1 MRISAVFNNDVVL
14 ARDELGRETVLTGR
28 GLGFRAHPGDPV
40 EADRVVRRFVP
51 VGNAATVAQVLS
63 EIPPE
68 RLTLVTELFGA
79 AVRSLGASLPALSVV
94 SAADHIHR
102 AVERVR
108 RGERIEYPLRAEV
121 AYLHPQ
127 ELAVAERLF
136 ERLNERLD
144 PPLPA
149 GETSALAMHL
159 FHACTGAAG
168 MEKTFAHSA
177 LIRRVF
183 DLLSHAMPG
192 FEPDSVDA
200 ARFAAHLRYF
210 FVRDRDGLGLAGP
223 APSVVAMLEEQ
234 EPAAHRLAER
244 IRALLELRLG
254 HSISNDEV
262 AYLTVHLARLACDV
276 KAASS

>member
-14 ARDELGRETVLTGR
+14 ARDEFGRETVLTGC

-51 VGNAATVAQVLS
+51 VGNAAAVAQVLS

-159 FHACTGAAG
+159 FHACTGGLRPAVPRDARIR
-168 MEKTFAHSA
+168 TRFRRRCQVRRPSA
-177 LIRRVF
+177 LFLRPGPRR
-183 DLLSHAMPG
+183 PG
-192 FEPDSVDA
+192 ARRTRTLGGGDA
-200 ARFAAHLRYF
+200 R
-210 FVRDRDGLGLAGP
+210 G
-223 APSVVAMLEEQ
+223 
-234 EPAAHRLAER
+234 AHRLAER

>member
-1 MRISAVFNNDVVL
+1 
-14 ARDELGRETVLTGR
+14 
-28 GLGFRAHPGDPV
+28 
-40 EADRVVRRFVP
+40 
-51 VGNAATVAQVLS
+51 
-63 EIPPE
+63 
-68 RLTLVTELFGA
+68 
-79 AVRSLGASLPALSVV
+79 
-94 SAADHIHR
+94 
-102 AVERVR
+102 
-108 RGERIEYPLRAEV
+108 
-121 AYLHPQ
+121 
-127 ELAVAERLF
+127 
-136 ERLNERLD
+136 
-144 PPLPA
+144 
-149 GETSALAMHL
+149 
-159 FHACTGAAG
+159 

>member
-1 MRISAVFNNDVVL
+1 
-14 ARDELGRETVLTGR
+14 
-28 GLGFRAHPGDPV
+28 
-40 EADRVVRRFVP
+40 
-51 VGNAATVAQVLS
+51 
-63 EIPPE
+63 
-68 RLTLVTELFGA
+68 
-79 AVRSLGASLPALSVV
+79 VV

-121 AYLHPQ
+121 AYLHRQ
-127 ELAVAERLF
+127 ELAVAERL
-136 ERLNERLD
+136 LERLD

-149 GETSALAMHL
+149 GEAYALAMHL
-159 FHACTGAAG
+159 FHACAGAAG
-168 MEKTFAHSA
+168 MEETFGHSA